1 MYWDRKRET
10 DKEREKGRRE
20 KKRGERTARSG
31 FRWLCAGMCKRARSR
46 RGWEF
51 GLPRVPTPSYC
62 TTILT
67 LLPERP
73 TAVRR
78 RPRDGWGGGRERER
92 ESGRPSERGHC
103 VSFQSVS
110 FGNTYRVSPQDSAD
124 GLRLGNL
131 FRLRE
136 FVRVVSSLSKLFYR
150 SFSSLTRWENVDKI
164 ILTFCIVIFLI
175 FRF

>member
-10 DKEREKGRRE
+10 DKERGSNEGGKKERR
-20 KKRGERTARSG
+20 ARSG

-78 RPRDGWGGGRERER
+78 RPRDGWGGEGERER
-92 ESGRPSERGHC
+92 VGGRERGHC

-136 FVRVVSSLSKLFYR
+136 EFVPSLR
-150 SFSSLTRWENVDKI
+150 A
-164 ILTFCIVIFLI
+164 FLSTTDE
-175 FRF
+175 RTLME